1 MQGWKLTM
9 SDKTE
14 EPEENTENVR
24 LPPVK
29 EFQPKRDLRIKPN
42 CYKGME
48 IQPYRHLNGN

>member
-1 MQGWKLTM
+1 M

-48 IQPYRHLNGN
+48 IQP